1 MTTQQFNTIHH
12 CKELRRILIKGAC
25 IGSRKTSGMEVLL
38 FQLPK
43 IYVEVFLNTGGDEV
57 LGKRNFKSLNGL
69 QPYLQPS
76 SISE

>member
-1 MTTQQFNTIHH
+1 MTHQQFNTIHH
-12 CKELRRILIKGAC
+12 CKDLRQLLIKGAC
-25 IGSRKTSGMEVLL
+25 IGSRQTEDMQVLL

-57 LGKRNFKSLNGL
+57 LGKRNFKSLSGL
-69 QPYLQPS
+69 QPYLQPV

>member
-25 IGSRKTSGMEVLL
+25 IGSRQTSDMQVLL

-43 IYVEVFLNTGGDEV
+43 VYVEVFLNTVGDEV
-57 LGKRNFKSLNGL
+57 LGKRNFKSLVGL
-69 QPYLQPS
+69 QPYLQPAS
-76 SISE
+76 HS